1 MLINEIAATRKKFF
15 FWPTFLYYKINVAT
29 DELLMKILSHAEI
42 LSKVN
47 AEKCF
52 TDSVYTHIKS
62 LSAHPSHHK
71 HQHY

>member
-1 MLINEIAATRKKFF
+1 MRLLQPKKVFF
-15 FWPTFLYYKINVAT
+15 LQTFLYYKINVAT
-29 DELLMKILSHAEI
+29 EKLLMEILSPAEI

-52 TDSVYTHIKS
+52 TDSVYTHIKY
-62 LSAHPSHHK
+62 LPVDPSHHK